1 MKTQDPQYY
10 LGLLEDFT
18 THIFSF
24 TKNIPTEELR
34 ELYETDPHFRKNL
47 MLELRDISII
57 SDKFQEVLS
66 REVTS
71 ELIDP

>member
-10 LGLLEDFT
+10 LDLLEDFT

-24 TKNIPTEELR
+24 TKTLEPHELTELF
-34 ELYETDPHFRKNL
+34 ETDSHFRKNL

-57 SDKFQEVLS
+57 SDKFQEALS
-66 REVTS
+66 E
-71 ELIDP
+71 ELTL